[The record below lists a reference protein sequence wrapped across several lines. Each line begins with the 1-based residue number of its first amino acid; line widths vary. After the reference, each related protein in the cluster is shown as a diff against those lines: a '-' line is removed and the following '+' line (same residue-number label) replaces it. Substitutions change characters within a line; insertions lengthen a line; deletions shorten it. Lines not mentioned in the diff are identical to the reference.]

1 MKTKIFGALLIATLA
16 FTSAAQAQTHTPV
29 INRNQYIIEHRI
41 HQGVRSGQ
49 LTRNEAWRLQREDMR
64 IRRQGRNQHRGRSP
78 KTVIIKGVIMRQ
90 QQPFFG
96 YWYQLLTKP
105 VEPEIARGLL

>member
-41 HQGVRSGQ
+41 HQGVRSGE

-64 IRRQGRNQHRGRSP
+64 IRREKRMAMADGRMTFAERRHIR
-78 KTVIIKGVIMRQ
+78 RQ
-90 QQPFFG
+90 ERMLNRAISRDEHKF
-96 YWYQLLTKP
+96 
-105 VEPEIARGLL
+105 